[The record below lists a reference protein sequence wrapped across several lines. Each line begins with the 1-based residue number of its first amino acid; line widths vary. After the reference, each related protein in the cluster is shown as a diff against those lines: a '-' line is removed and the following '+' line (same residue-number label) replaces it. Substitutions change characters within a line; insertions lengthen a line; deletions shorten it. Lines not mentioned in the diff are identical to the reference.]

1 MEEQMSTL
9 ANLGLLSNFVGMLT
23 DSRSFLS
30 YPRHEY
36 FRRIL
41 CNLIGTWVENGEFPN
56 DMEILGKIISDIS
69 YNNAENY
76 FNM

>member
-1 MEEQMSTL
+1 MKSL
-9 ANLGLLSNFVGMLT
+9 AALGYLAGFVGMLT

-41 CNLIGTWVENGEFPN
+41 CRILGEWVEEGFYPE
-56 DMEILGKIISDIS
+56 DMETLKVIVKDIS
-69 YNNAENY
+69 YRNAKRY
-76 FNM
+76 FGF